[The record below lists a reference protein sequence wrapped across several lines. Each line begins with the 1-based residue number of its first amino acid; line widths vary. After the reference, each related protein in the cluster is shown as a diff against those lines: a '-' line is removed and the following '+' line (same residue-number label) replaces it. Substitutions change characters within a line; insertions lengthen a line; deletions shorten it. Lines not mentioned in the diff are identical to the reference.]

1 MQASLVKKA
10 FKFTDTSGRKQQ
22 PNFEVPDV
30 CPICNRGIS
39 PERET
44 IFCLAIG
51 EPAQIAFSCPY
62 ADCRRLF
69 IARYSWDEKE
79 GYILEKTEPVY
90 PQKRA
95 FPQEIATISPSFEKL
110 YNQALAAEAYGLTE
124 VCGAGYRKALEFL
137 VKDYLIQVSPQDA
150 SDIKKEFLGTC
161 IKTRVQDV
169 KVKQCAE
176 LAAWLGNDETH
187 YERRW
192 VGKDLGDLKLLID
205 LTVHWVS
212 SELLTQKYSA
222 SMQKP

>member
-1 MQASLVKKA
+1 MQESLVKKA
-10 FKFTDTSGRKQQ
+10 LKFSETSGQGQQ
-22 PNFEVPDV
+22 PDFEIPDA

-39 PERET
+39 PECRT
-44 IFCLAIG
+44 IFCLKLG

-69 IARYSWDEKE
+69 IAHYSWNEKA
-79 GYILEKTEPVY
+79 GYILENTEPVY
-90 PQKRA
+90 PQKRE
-95 FPQEIATISPSFEKL
+95 FPQEITAVSPSFEKL
-110 YNQALAAEAYGLTE
+110 YNQALAAESYGLTE

-137 VKDYLIQVSPQDA
+137 VKEYLIQLSPQEA
-150 SDIKKEFLGTC
+150 SSIKKEFLGTC
-161 IKTRVQDV
+161 IKTRVKDAR
-169 KVKQCAE
+169 VKQCAE

-192 VGKDLGDLKLLID
+192 VGKDLEDLKLLID
-205 LTVHWVS
+205 LTIHSVS

>member
-1 MQASLVKKA
+1 M
-10 FKFTDTSGRKQQ
+10 
-22 PNFEVPDV
+22 
-30 CPICNRGIS
+30 
-39 PERET
+39 
-44 IFCLAIG
+44 
-51 EPAQIAFSCPY
+51 
-62 ADCRRLF
+62 
-69 IARYSWDEKE
+69 
-79 GYILEKTEPVY
+79 
-90 PQKRA
+90 
-95 FPQEIATISPSFEKL
+95 
-110 YNQALAAEAYGLTE
+110 AAEAYGLTE

-161 IKTRVQDV
+161 IKARVQDV